1 MTNPDRRNPATVILK
16 GAIITYQWTLRPLLG
31 CNCRFHP
38 SCSDFAAEALTEHGA
53 LRGSWLSVRRIL
65 RCNPWHPGGYDPVP
79 PSFRRLASPDL
90 ASRDLAP
97 TDPKG

>member
-1 MTNPDRRNPATVILK
+1 MTNPDGRNPATVILK